1 MFLSAVCQLYQ
12 NDMFLLAV
20 CQLYQN
26 DICFCLQS
34 VSYIRMIYV
43 FVSSLSAISER
54 YMFLSADCQL
64 YQNDICFCLQ
74 TVSYIRMIYVFVCSL
89 SAISEW
95 YVFVCRLSAI
105 SEWYIFYCLQSVS
118 YIRTIYVF
126 VCSLSAISERYMF
139 LENIYSQT
147 CIQRSPLGQR
157 KSDSLRQLT
166 ADLRSV
172 DPDFQFSSTTICA
185 ILLANVIFV
194 GKHGSH
200 FLKLWCFCYNLQL
213 IISLF
218 DNLIAWL
225 VQSWIENISKVNYQ

>member
-12 NDMFLLAV
+12 ND
-20 CQLYQN
+20 
-26 DICFCLQS
+26 
-34 VSYIRMIYV
+34 IY
-43 FVSSLSAISER
+43 F
-54 YMFLSADCQL
+54 
-64 YQNDICFCLQ
+64 
-74 TVSYIRMIYVFVCSL
+74 
-89 SAISEW
+89 
-95 YVFVCRLSAI
+95 
-105 SEWYIFYCLQSVS
+105 
-118 YIRTIYVF
+118 F

-185 ILLANVIFV
+185 ILLANFIFV

-200 FLKLWCFCYNLQL
+200 FLKLWCFRYNLQL
-213 IISLF
+213 VISLF
-218 DNLIAWL
+218 DNLIA
-225 VQSWIENISKVNYQ
+225 